1 MILTTALIGQ
11 YYAGELPEELFAHT
25 VHDAIEWPE
34 EDWPV
39 QAEEVM
45 DIITLLLQQSAL
57 DRLGTGKALE
67 VKEHYYFSGIDWGN
81 QLRMKTDFIPQLD
94 YEDDTSFFD
103 TDC

>member
-1 MILTTALIGQ
+1 M
-11 YYAGELPEELFAHT
+11 PEELFAHM
-25 VHDAIEWPE
+25 VHDAIKWP

-39 QAEEVM
+39 QAEVK

-67 VKEHYYFSGIDWGN
+67 VKEHYFFSGIDWGN
-81 QLRMKTDFIPQLD
+81 RLCMKTDFIPQLD